1 MDVLLNILI
10 IIVCFVAIIWGG
22 DRFVDAS
29 VALAKKIKVPTAVIG
44 ATITSIGTTLPEL
57 LVTVFS
63 GASNASGLAMG
74 NALGSVIFNSC
85 VIGGLLLIFLSINIK
100 ESGKTSIVLLAFSV
114 AVASIMCINKA
125 LSLWECIILL
135 LFFMAFIYLSFKNA
149 KRETKSNIM
158 AAETKSMPY
167 YVFIFVLSAI
177 AIGAGAYFSV
187 QSATKLAQMA
197 GLSDTIIGL
206 TIISIGTSLPE
217 LITTITAIRKKEAG
231 LGLGNII
238 GANTINIS
246 LLVGLVGVMNGGN
259 LAISNQTITVAIP
272 VALIATAI
280 LLLPPL
286 FKNKSYKWQG
296 WALIATFA
304 VYYTILIASAIATV
318 QS

>member
-1 MDVLLNILI
+1 MEILLNVLI
-10 IIVCFVAIIWGG
+10 IAVCFVCIIWGG

-29 VALAKKIKVPTAVIG
+29 VAIAKKIKIPTAVIG

-63 GASNASGLAMG
+63 GASDASGLAMG

-85 VIGGLLLIFLSINIK
+85 VIGGLLLIFMVVNVK
-100 ESGKTSIVLLAFSV
+100 ESGKTSIVLLLFSAAAA
-114 AVASIMCINKA
+114 AVMCFNKI
-125 LSLWECIILL
+125 LSLWECIVLL
-135 LFFMAFIYLSFKNA
+135 IFFLVFVYLNFKNA
-149 KRETKSNIM
+149 KRSSAVTAQEQNTKSI
-158 AAETKSMPY
+158 PY
-167 YVFIFVLSAI
+167 YLFIFVLSAI
-177 AIGAGAYFSV
+177 AIGVGAYFSV

-197 GLSDTIIGL
+197 GMSDTLIGL

-259 LAISNQTITVAIP
+259 LPISNQTLTLAIP
-272 VALIATAI
+272 FSLIALSV
-280 LLLPPL
+280 LLIPPL

-296 WALIATFA
+296 WTLAGVFA
-304 VYYTILIASAIATV
+304 VYYTILIVSALNPA
-318 QS
+318 